1 MEAPIGFIRLNDAV
15 ALLTSARTERDDAMK
30 MLADA
35 CEAGKVVAAY
45 RTITGAD
52 ELDRSVWRSPA
63 WRNYFDCG
71 EIEMILPLLD
81 YNGRPNLNG
90 YTARCLREIFI
101 RRDSLSALLAEIPV
115 SVSDALHRPARGPKA
130 EKLERVVD
138 AMRLK
143 LQERKISAD
152 ALARQIEKDLAAE
165 YGVSRDTARKARQR
179 VLAGTVSKP
188 SEKLSANDK

>member
-1 MEAPIGFIRLNDAV
+1 MRLNDAV

-30 MLADA
+30 MLAEA
-35 CEAGKVVAAY
+35 CEAGKVVAVY

-81 YNGRPNLNG
+81 NNRRPNLNG

-143 LQERKISAD
+143 LQERKTSPD

-188 SEKLSANDK
+188 SEKLPANDK